1 MNKRPSDNSR
11 WLHKGQTIE
20 PSNRIEI
27 LCDDKEHEVK
37 LIINNADENGRRKIY
52 SILYKLMLYLESLNR
67 YSIIILDFFIVK
79 INNIHW
85 NQLNIT

>member
-37 LIINNADENGRRKIY
+37 LIINNADENY
-52 SILYKLMLYLESLNR
+52 
-67 YSIIILDFFIVK
+67 
-79 INNIHW
+79 
-85 NQLNIT
+85 